1 MAKIVAFSTN
11 KGGVLKTS
19 LAINVAG
26 SLATQGKKILIID
39 MDNQGNISTS
49 FGQDYDQYETTIY
62 DLLTDLTDKHLSNA
76 IVTITPNLDI
86 IAANDDLAYLEI
98 DILTSDW

>member
-39 MDNQGNISTS
+39 MDNQGNIATS
-49 FGQDYDQYETTIY
+49 FGQDPDQYETTWI
-62 DLLTDLTDKHLSNA
+62 
-76 IVTITPNLDI
+76 
-86 IAANDDLAYLEI
+86 
-98 DILTSDW
+98 